1 MKLMFRNF
9 PIYRIEWV
17 TSIFLIGTAL
27 GALTVVP
34 WFIWTHWDTPLG
46 WGFILSLFVFYY
58 YATGFGITLGYHRLF
73 SHLSFKAKWPVKL
86 FTLLFGA
93 ASFENSALDW
103 SADHRIHHKHVDE
116 DEDPYDISKGFFYA
130 HIGWLLFRLKPK
142 PPVTNVKDLE
152 ADPLVMWQHRHVQTI
167 AVIVGFVIPTLL
179 GWAYGHYVTGTPAE
193 TALAGFLIV
202 GLLRTVVVQQGTFCI
217 NSLCHMVGRQPY
229 STRHSARDSA
239 SVALLTF
246 GEGYHNYHHE
256 FQHDYRNGVKPWQFD
271 PTKWIIWTLAKVG
284 LASDL
289 RTVPDSRILAAE
301 VKERSKSL
309 ATDTEKVVGRLDART
324 RELRARTIASLEGIA
339 ADLSQRAETLRE
351 LAATQAEVGR
361 ETLDEVRALFREAAG
376 HLESLRQD
384 GAPSAA

>member
-1 MKLMFRNF
+1 MFRNF

-34 WFIWTHWDTPLG
+34 WFIWTHWSTDLG
-46 WGFILSLFVFYY
+46 WGFILALFTFYY
-58 YATGFGITLGYHRLF
+58 FATGFGITLGYHRLF
-73 SHLSFKAKWPVKL
+73 SHLAFKAKWPVKL

-152 ADPLVMWQHRHVQTI
+152 ADPLVMWQHRHVQKI

-217 NSLCHMVGRQPY
+217 NSLCHMVGRRPY
-229 STRHSARDSA
+229 STRHSARDSGA
-239 SVALLTF
+239 VALLTF

-256 FQHDYRNGVKPWQFD
+256 FQHDYRNGVKPWQYD

-289 RTVPDSRILAAE
+289 RTVPDTRILAAE

-309 ATDTEKVVGRLDART
+309 ATDTQELVARLDART

-339 ADLSQRAETLRE
+339 ADLSQRAEALRE
-351 LAATQAEVGR
+351 LAATKAEVGR
-361 ETLDEVRALFREAAG
+361 ETLDEVRALFREAAR